1 MALHDLP
8 SPMTGTVKEVLV
20 SVGESVAVG
29 HELLIVES
37 MKMELPVEAER
48 AGTVAEVA
56 VEPGQRVEEGD
67 LLLRLEA

>member
-20 SVGESVAVG
+20 SIGESVAVG

-48 AGTVAEVA
+48 AGTIAEVA
-56 VEPGQRVEEGD
+56 VGPGQRVEEGD

>member
-48 AGTVAEVA
+48 AGTIVEVA
-56 VEPGQRVEEGD
+56 VAPGDRVEEGD
-67 LLLRLEA
+67 LLLRMEA

>member
-8 SPMTGTVKEVLV
+8 SPMTGTIKEVLV
-20 SVGESVAVG
+20 SVGENVSPG

-48 AGTVAEVA
+48 AGSIAEVL
-56 VEPGQRVEEGD
+56 VQPGQRVEEGD
-67 LLLRLEA
+67 PLVRLEG

>member
-20 SVGESVAVG
+20 SVGESVGVG

-48 AGTVAEVA
+48 AGTIVEVA

-67 LLLRLEA
+67 LLLRFES

>member
-1 MALHDLP
+1 
-8 SPMTGTVKEVLV
+8 MTGTVKEVLV
-20 SVGESVAVG
+20 SVGESVSVG

-48 AGTVAEVA
+48 AGTVAEIA
-56 VEPGQRVEEGD
+56 VEPGQRIEEGD